1 MWSLG
6 CLLYEM
12 TTLRHPFDAKSLQ
25 MLCHKIVRGVYPPVN
40 SQYSRGLRD
49 LIGKMLQKN
58 PYERPY
64 VQEILDH
71 PTVKTR
77 IQKFLSASVRKDEFS
92 HTVLH
97 GRPKPGDLLVKAARQ
112 GDKKKEKAKPRPVS
126 AVNRDPTRVPAN
138 RVRSALPSMGGHVPR
153 GPALQPKTPPKPKT
167 PPRAAERRPA
177 AKQPLQKYQALGRL
191 ANRDRSQPTPPSRER
206 ISYPRVAVP
215 PEPLAGPPKQRQ
227 LSPLPANR
235 PVVVKVP
242 AKKAAPVRRAVAHRA
257 VGGVIKKAPGKPA
270 FMVSMEKRHKD
281 LAQAKAD
288 RMDRKIRELAVRR
301 RDEAR
306 RLENDRMRQEVKQLD
321 DRPYSRGAQAKAVG
335 DARRQAYADMRAD
348 ALRNK
353 RRVEE
358 ELNGG
363 PPWQMEGPGK
373 AATPSH
379 LDRRKAEGAAAGP
392 TAGGPGPAGAAPRS
406 RQEVARKKQ
415 LENDRRAAELR
426 EFQRNNHKGYR
437 EAAKRNRAQI
447 LGHKAPPVL
456 DIPMADPGAARRGG
470 TAAARPPGATFPQE
484 EILGVGAEAEA
495 GGECLDMEISPL
507 SGSESQ
513 SEGDSD
519 SEVRRANAAK
529 DSDLY
534 QFHLRGR
541 ELKFQGDSVTEIVEE
556 LRMLLERELGAA
568 AFVEVY
574 NTMERLAPTD
584 DDDLTVQRII
594 EVLGYEKVHFVPL
607 IHQLIICEESIQ
619 GGCEG

>member
-12 TTLRHPFDAKSLQ
+12 TTLKHPFDAKSLQ
-25 MLCHKIVRGVYPPVN
+25 MLCHKIVRGVYPPVS

-97 GRPKPGDLLVKAARQ
+97 GRPKPGDLLVKPAGQ

-126 AVNRDPTRVPAN
+126 AVNRDPARVPAN
-138 RVRSALPSMGGHVPR
+138 RVRSALPSMGGHLPR
-153 GPALQPKTPPKPKT
+153 RPAPKPKT

-191 ANRDRSQPTPPSRER
+191 ANRDRPQPTPPSRER

-215 PEPLAGPPKQRQ
+215 PEPLAGPPKQQRQ

-235 PVVVKVP
+235 PVVAKVP
-242 AKKAAPVRRAVAHRA
+242 AKKAAPARRAVAHRA

-306 RLENDRMRQEVKQLD
+306 RLEDDRMRQEVKQLD
-321 DRPYSRGAQAKAVG
+321 DRPYSRGAQTKAAG

-363 PPWQMEGPGK
+363 PPWQVIAPGK

-379 LDRRKAEGAAAGP
+379 LDRREAEVVAAGP
-392 TAGGPGPAGAAPRS
+392 TAGGPGPAGAAPKS

-426 EFQRNNHKGYR
+426 EFQRNNHRAYR

-456 DIPMADPGAARRGG
+456 DIPMADPPGAARRRG
-470 TAAARPPGATFPQE
+470 AAAAGPPGATFPQE
-484 EILGVGAEAEA
+484 EILGAGAE
-495 GGECLDMEISPL
+495 GGGGCLDMEISPL

-519 SEVRRANAAK
+519 SEVRRAKAKAAK
-529 DSDLY
+529 DSELY
-534 QFHLRGR
+534 KFHLRGR

-568 AFVEVY
+568 AFVDVY
-574 NTMERLAPTD
+574 NTMEQLAPTD
-584 DDDLTVQRII
+584 DDDLTVRRII

-619 GGCEG
+619 GGG